1 MQRYEENPYIQIF
14 LRRNVQKFVMTM
26 EIEERIRILQSVY
39 TEKLRTGKVRNKKE
53 FAALYG
59 INPST
64 LSAAMNGDDRYLTE
78 NLIERIQ
85 ALTTDK
91 TSDPETAE
99 TIPIIPVEAM
109 AGTLQEF
116 FQSVQEYDCERMVS
130 PIKGADYAIKVNGD
144 SMSPEIPNGSHILLK
159 RIKEEQFVEWG
170 KIFCLDTAN
179 GAVIKRVFPTDDPQV
194 VECRS
199 INPEFPSFRV
209 NTKHINGWYRVLMVM
224 SFK

>member
-14 LRRNVQKFVMTM
+14 LRKSVQEFVMTM
-26 EIEERIRILQSVY
+26 EIEERMRILQSVY
-39 TEKLRTGKVRNKKE
+39 TDKLRTGKVRNKKE

-64 LSAAMNGDDRYLTE
+64 LSAAMNGDERYLTD

-85 ALTTDK
+85 ALTDK
-91 TSDPETAE
+91 IAEPETAE
-99 TIPIIPVEAM
+99 TIPVIPVEAM

-116 FQSVQEYDCERMVS
+116 FQSVQDYDCERMVS

-159 RIKEEQFVEWG
+159 RILEDQFVEWG

-179 GAVIKRVFPTDDPQV
+179 GAVIKRVFPTDDPEV

-199 INPEFPSFRV
+199 INPEYPSFKV

>member
-1 MQRYEENPYIQIF
+1 MQIYEENPYIQIF
-14 LRRNVQKFVMTM
+14 LRKNVQKFVVRM
-26 EIEERIRILQSVY
+26 EIEERMRILQSVY
-39 TEKLRTGKVRNKKE
+39 TEILRTGKVRNKKE

-59 INPST
+59 INPSS
-64 LSAAMNGDDRYLTE
+64 LSAAMNGDERYLTD

-85 ALTTDK
+85 AYTEK
-91 TSDPETAE
+91 TEEPDTME
-99 TIPIIPVEAM
+99 TIPVIPVEAM

-116 FQSVQEYDCERMVS
+116 FQSVQEYDCERMIS

-159 RIKEEQFVEWG
+159 RILEDQFVEWG

-179 GAVIKRVFPTDDPQV
+179 GAVIKRVFPTDDPEV

-199 INPEFPSFRV
+199 INPEYPSFKV